1 MGEELPAGR
10 SGSVSS
16 APSELGGTNAG
27 LRSDEELQETLVGD
41 LKPHN
46 APVTL
51 AEYSSDWPRL
61 FDREARRI
69 RGVLGDKALR
79 IEHVGSTSVPGLAAK
94 PIIDILLAV
103 ADSADE
109 PSYLPSL
116 ESAGYVLRI
125 REPRWFEHRLFKGP
139 DTDINL
145 HVFSAGVS
153 EIDRMLRFRD
163 WLRAT
168 SSDRELYLQAK
179 RELAQRRWRH
189 VQHYADAKTAVIQE
203 IMDRAN
209 AAT

>member
-1 MGEELPAGR
+1 MSMAGSGRGHVSPTADEPGDAGR
-10 SGSVSS
+10 
-16 APSELGGTNAG
+16 E
-27 LRSDEELQETLVGD
+27 LRSDEELQELFVDD

-46 APVTL
+46 APITL
-51 AEYSSDWPRL
+51 TEYDPEWPGL

-69 RGVLGDKALR
+69 RAVLGGGALR
-79 IEHVGSTSVPGLAAK
+79 VEHVGSTSVPGLAAK
-94 PIIDILLAV
+94 PIIDILLVV

-116 ESAGYVLRI
+116 ESAGYLLRV
-125 REPRWFEHRLFKGP
+125 REPGWFEHRMFKGP

-145 HVFSAGVS
+145 HVFSAGAA

-163 WLRAT
+163 WLRA
-168 SSDRELYLQAK
+168 SSGDRDLYLRAK
-179 RELAQRRWRH
+179 RDLARRTWRH